1 MKNSIKCLLI
11 SSGKK
16 NNESAEGENSSN
28 ENKRFKFANQH
39 ELSKC
44 VIFCVTFGEII
55 AINLISMYRK
65 LIQNH
70 YEFTNLYIFVCNF

>member
-1 MKNSIKCLLI
+1 MIFEEFNKMFAYFF
-11 SSGKK
+11 GEK

-28 ENKRFKFANQH
+28 ENKSFKFANQH

-55 AINLISMYRK
+55 AINLIFM
-65 LIQNH
+65 
-70 YEFTNLYIFVCNF
+70 